1 MAKITW
7 SSFDEKETNELEDKY
22 LPKSGEGDNMATQA
36 VTATSKLIFKYFNDG
51 DVFDNNYYLRGWAND
66 ISSYANWLEAYVD
79 GAGEI
84 LRRIDEVMTEDEYVE
99 EILYPLYKL
108 IFRKDLLE
116 KLEKNPANG
125 SVYDCDGP
133 FNFIDDDDEYD
144 EYDDDDYDEYD
155 EDDEYDEYDER

>member
-22 LPKSGEGDNMATQA
+22 LPDSGEGDNMATQA
-36 VTATSKLIFKYFNDG
+36 VTATSKLIYKYFNDG
-51 DVFDNNYYLRGWAND
+51 DVFDNNYYLRDWSND

-84 LRRIDEVMTEDEYVE
+84 LRRIEEVETKDEYVE

-108 IFRKDLLE
+108 IFREDLLE
-116 KLEKNPANG
+116 KLEKNPAKD
-125 SVYDCDGP
+125 SVYDCEGP
-133 FNFIDDDDEYD
+133 YVIDDDD
-144 EYDDDDYDEYD
+144 DDDDYDEYD
-155 EDDEYDEYDER
+155 EYDDYDEDDER